1 MECQPGCGSGR
12 LGERG
17 VGVGHTLS
25 YLVNAGWVDRYD
37 ARWSVSQDVEVGGGW
52 GTHRGGATVG
62 IHLVVDQAPLL
73 QECVHPEHKAIKL
86 TSHQRVPQTL
96 PLKHF
101 HSRWPMAALRMT
113 FFTSSYNT

>member
-1 MECQPGCGSGR
+1 MGGWEKGGSGW
-12 LGERG
+12 GA
-17 VGVGHTLS
+17 LS

-52 GTHRGGATVG
+52 GTHRGGATVS

-86 TSHQRVPQTL
+86 TSRPPVGGSPNTALQTL
-96 PLKHF
+96 PL
-101 HSRWPMAALRMT
+101 
-113 FFTSSYNT
+113 